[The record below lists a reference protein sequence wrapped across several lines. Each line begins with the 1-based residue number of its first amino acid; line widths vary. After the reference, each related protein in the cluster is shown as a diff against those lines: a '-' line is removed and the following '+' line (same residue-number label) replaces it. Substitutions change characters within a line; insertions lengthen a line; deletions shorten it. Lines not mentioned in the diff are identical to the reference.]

1 MKPKQGD
8 IVRYIYFDTKGEE
21 IYGLVL
27 EQALDISRI
36 LPLWGE
42 AGTGV
47 FRNENLRV
55 VA

>member
-1 MKPKQGD
+1 MTPKQGD
-8 IVRYIYFDTKGEE
+8 IVRYIYLDTRGEE
-21 IYGLVL
+21 VYGLVT
-27 EQALDISRI
+27 EQTENLSRI

-42 AGTGV
+42 VKTSI